1 MASFDI
7 AAVRAA
13 IKSIL
18 SGISSVESVYDYQNA
33 EISGYP
39 SCIFVMSNEDS
50 SFLDDANN
58 TRILTFTIWVICEV
72 PVKGLSAA
80 NALLDGVAKD
90 VINALELES
99 NSTLSGACD
108 WLMPAA
114 GKREVITPP
123 EGSTMYQEL
132 SLKVYIASA
141 IT

>member
-1 MASFDI
+1 MATFDI

-18 SGISSVESVYDYQNA
+18 SGLASVKSVYDYQNA
-33 EISGYP
+33 EIKGYP

-50 SFLDDANN
+50 SFLDDAYN
-58 TRILTFTIWVICEV
+58 TRVLTFTIWVVCEIG
-72 PVKGLSAA
+72 VKGLTGA
-80 NALLDGVAKD
+80 NALLDAVAKD
-90 VINALELES
+90 VINALELGT

-114 GKREVITPP
+114 GKREITSTP
-123 EGSTMYQEL
+123 EGSSMYQEL

-141 IT
+141 IV